1 MHVWCSKLQ
10 TRGKCDGLLPIA
22 NDNLLL
28 SSPWGKIE
36 VKFESKSR
44 IITDEK
50 HENVAREMVAILSQL

>member
-1 MHVWCSKLQ
+1 MYDAADWV

-22 NDNLLL
+22 NNDLLL
-28 SSPWGKIE
+28 SSPWGNIE

-44 IITDEK
+44 IIIDEK